1 MCGRRTALAVA
12 LLAAI
17 VAGTGRAHSQS
28 SLELGALRAVP
39 SRGPALVFQL
49 PIISQAHAPL
59 DMPTVVIRRPS
70 NALFFVANQT
80 LELRLLELADVELEV
95 SHAGQTVNRLLLK
108 TELETARARMLSSI
122 KRDRD
127 QAAKTGDGK
136 SAGPARSSMAALEG
150 QMVGLRGEI
159 QQLVDHVATLADMAK
174 RAGVEH
180 HREQWTSS
188 WVLAV
193 MLGGLLVAGLASL
206 LTSHVMRL
214 RGLAAVIERVRD
226 ALLTARLGLPAVPPA
241 QLRALERG
249 TPLEVPTAVAR
260 QVQLSSKASRQLFLE
275 ASLEQET
282 SAHLI
287 PLPCAS
293 MVPPDAPRAVPATT
307 DLETTRA
314 NLWQELITAQKR
326 DLGLRDRQRTENH
339 NRLQTAVSTH
349 IKASKADIQ
358 P

>member
-1 MCGRRTALAVA
+1 MRPKWRQLSRRYAAPRRTCAMCGRRTALAVA

-49 PIISQAHAPL
+49 PFISQAHAPL
-59 DMPTVVIRRPS
+59 GMPTVVIRRPS
-70 NALFFVANQT
+70 NALFFVANKT

-136 SAGPARSSMAALEG
+136 SLGPARSSMAALER

-226 ALLTARLGLPAVPPA
+226 ALLTARL
-241 QLRALERG
+241 
-249 TPLEVPTAVAR
+249 
-260 QVQLSSKASRQLFLE
+260 
-275 ASLEQET
+275 
-282 SAHLI
+282 I

-293 MVPPDAPRAVPATT
+293 MVPPDAPGAVPATT